1 MSTELQD
8 ITYACGSYRGG
19 TNRYSY
25 FAYNL
30 RHTVDADYKVIVRN
44 ALVQLS
50 ATIDQTSTCVDSGNG
65 SFAGI
70 ASGMKTVLAAYD
82 SNRLPLA
89 KQHLQKL
96 LAKVESHKQLNE
108 RYRGCFYDLGNDA
121 IVKGS
126 PGEFPTEEVPNVLP
140 RNFRA
145 DLIVQARHALYMF
158 GRMLGIVDQNLP
170 DDFKGLPP
178 I

>member
-1 MSTELQD
+1 MQD
-8 ITYACGSYRGG
+8 ITYGCGSYRGG

-30 RHTVDADYKVIVRN
+30 RHRVDADYRVIVRN

-50 ATIDQTSTCVDSGNG
+50 ATIDQTSACVDSGNG

-70 ASGMKTVLAAYD
+70 GPGMKTVLAAYD

-108 RYRGCFYDLGNDA
+108 RYRSCFYDLDNDA
-121 IVKGS
+121 IVKVY
-126 PGEFPTEEVPNVLP
+126 PAIEEVPDVVP

-145 DLIVQARHALYMF
+145 DLIVQTRHALYMF